1 MEKVLHAIIERLEE
15 GDLRSAGV
23 ETISIDN
30 LIKATGLNSEQA
42 LKN

>member
-15 GDLRSAGV
+15 GDLRLAGV
-23 ETISIDN
+23 ETMSIDN